1 MNENAH
7 HGDAHHGDTHH
18 GEAHHATAHHDED
31 GEDHAAVD
39 EGSGTGEGDGDG
51 DGDGDDLDVH
61 AFTTALENFNRFY
74 IRLPTLEKLPFT
86 TLSVLDTLAFG
97 GSPRRLTELTR
108 TEQLTQPAITQ
119 LITRLEREG
128 LVERRPDP
136 SDGRAVLVHI
146 TEAGR
151 RVGRSRHQDRTRHLS
166 PLIARLSPEDRRA
179 LAAAL
184 PALTRLAELG
194 RAGD

>member
-1 MNENAH
+1 MDHNAH
-7 HGDAHHGDTHH
+7 ADTAR
-18 GEAHHATAHHDED
+18 GS
-31 GEDHAAVD
+31 AAPH
-39 EGSGTGEGDGDG
+39 TP
-51 DGDGDDLDVH
+51 DLDVD
-61 AFTTALENFNRFY
+61 AFTAALEDFNRFY
-74 IRLPTLEKLPFT
+74 IRLPTLEKHPFT

-119 LITRLEREG
+119 LVTRLERDG

-151 RVGRSRHQDRTRHLS
+151 RIGRSRHDDRTRHLA
-166 PLIARLSPEDRRA
+166 PLVERLAPEDRQA

-184 PALTRLAELG
+184 PALTRLAALG
-194 RAGD
+194 RAGEHRPG